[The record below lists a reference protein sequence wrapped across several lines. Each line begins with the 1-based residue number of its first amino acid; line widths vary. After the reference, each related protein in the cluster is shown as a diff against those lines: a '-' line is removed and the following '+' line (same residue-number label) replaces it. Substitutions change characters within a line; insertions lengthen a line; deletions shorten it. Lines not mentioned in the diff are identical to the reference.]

1 VKNVFSY
8 KGSSEE
14 RPILR
19 HRAFDCK

>member
-1 VKNVFSY
+1 MFSY
-8 KGSSEE
+8 KCSSEE